1 MGIFDKIKKIVGFEM
16 WKRKKKDKTTWDMEI
31 PLTFKVGSVGE
42 ILGESFEDIGQVRY
56 EWGGGMWDECLLEMK
71 DGKKKWLLIDEPT
84 FIMFD
89 EESFIPVGNIN
100 NGWNL
105 INNKKFFIESK
116 RKATVTNTAGY
127 SEVKVG
133 TDVNCY
139 DGYDEGKNFIS
150 VREYLGKYKRNTVL
164 RTGRK
169 INKFEIEVY
178 G

>member
-1 MGIFDKIKKIVGFEM
+1 MSIFKKIKRTLDFEM
-16 WKRKKKDKTTWDMEI
+16 WKRKKDDKTTLDLDS

-42 ILGESFEDIGQVRY
+42 IFDDEFENLGQVRY

-71 DGKKKWLLIDEPT
+71 DGKKKWLLVDDPR
-84 FIMFD
+84 FILFN
-89 EESFIPVGNIN
+89 EEIFIPAGNIN

-105 INNKKFFIESK
+105 INNRKIFVESK
-116 RKATVTNTAGY
+116 RKTTATNTAGY
-127 SEVKVG
+127 AEVKVG
-133 TDVNCY
+133 TDVQCY

-150 VREYLGKYKRNTVL
+150 IREYLGKYEKNTVL

-169 INKFEIEVY
+169 ISRFEIEIY